1 MYKTFYKLRLNPFG
15 NSPDPR
21 FLYMMPHTRE
31 ALAALE
37 FGIGARRGFIVLTG
51 EAGTGKTTLLR
62 KTLESFDTSKI
73 LTSFIFNPRLEVLD
87 FLEFVMN
94 DFGITPTARTKSS
107 MLLQL
112 NHWLIERFRDG
123 QTCVIVVD
131 EAQTLSSELLEEIRL
146 LANLETSSDK
156 LLQIVMSGQPEFEEK
171 LRQPSLRQLRQRIAL
186 WCRVQTLTEIETAQ
200 YIERRLIT
208 AGSLPTIQ
216 RDAETATFAR
226 ETIGLIHRA
235 SRGVPRIVNLICEH
249 SLIFGYVEH
258 LNQVTV
264 GIVQDVIEDLDL
276 SSMSFSDS
284 LPQPDSA
291 TSSET
296 KRPTHITTPDSRVEL
311 DPESRRAR

>member
-1 MYKTFYKLRLNPFG
+1 MYKNFYKLRLNPFG

-62 KTLESFDTSKI
+62 KTIESFDPAKI

-112 NHWLIERFRDG
+112 NQWLIERFRNG

-171 LRQPSLRQLRQRIAL
+171 LRHPSLRQLRQRIAL
-186 WCRVQTLTEIETAQ
+186 WCRVQALTEIETAQ

-216 RDAETATFAR
+216 RNAETATFAR
-226 ETIGLIHRA
+226 ETIGPIHRA

-258 LNQVTV
+258 LNQITV

-284 LPQPDSA
+284 LPQPASA
-291 TSSET
+291 ANPESKRAPHVTS
-296 KRPTHITTPDSRVEL
+296 PDSRFEL
-311 DPESRRAR
+311 DPESGRAR

>member
-94 DFGITPTARTKSS
+94 DFGITPTARTNSS